1 MSAAELALGARVDGL
16 TPADVQA
23 ALWQDRTLVKTWAM
37 RGTLHLIAAA
47 DLPLYVAARSFHD
60 GRNWVGYFAYYGVPQ
75 AQYEALLA
83 AIPAVLGSEPLT
95 REQLATAV
103 AERVGAP
110 ELRDLMLASSWGS
123 PMKPSA
129 FRGDLCFGPSQG
141 TNVTF
146 VRPSAWLGPQAPVEP
161 YPALQEVAR
170 RYLRACGPAT
180 PEDFAR
186 WWEGGGG
193 LALAR
198 KLFRSLGDELAAVDV
213 EGWPAFALR
222 DTLEPMRAT
231 PPPPCVRLLPMF
243 DAYTLGVGRN
253 MDALVDGGVQEPGL
267 SSPGLDLRGRPRGRA
282 HGRRLGIQAPA
293 RGRHGPDPHVRGPR
307 GRGPAQGPRSR
318 SRAPSRLLEHECH
331 AGIRGP
337 VILPVKTDRAARR
350 RPARR
355 PSARSEARK
364 GGYPQPR
371 RPRRVAISPAPA
383 ASSAASGTGRV
394 SVPRLDG
401 QQPVA
406 QARQV
411 GVGGEKARRHAQP
424 VIVRDRADHDALV
437 AQLRGRGR
445 APPAPPR

>member
-1 MSAAELALGARVDGL
+1 MKQSLTWRQAHAWRMAQQGLTARLPRAEYAAAVTRAGGIQAQVMSAAELALGARVDGL
-16 TPADVQA
+16 TPGDVQA

-37 RGTLHLIAAA
+37 RGTLHLIAAG

-83 AIPAVLGSEPLT
+83 AIPEALGSEPLT

-161 YPALQEVAR
+161 FAALQEVAR
-170 RYLRACGPAT
+170 RYLRAYGPAT

-186 WWEGGGG
+186 WWEGGAG

-222 DTLEPMRAT
+222 DTLEPMQAAT
-231 PPPPCVRLLPMF
+231 TAGCVRLLPMF

-253 MDALVDGGVQEPGL
+253 MDALVDAAYKSRVYRPQGWISAVVLVDGRMEGVWEYKL
-267 SSPGLDLRGRPRGRA
+267 
-282 HGRRLGIQAPA
+282 
-293 RGRHGPDPHVRGPR
+293 
-307 GRGPAQGPRSR
+307 
-318 SRAPSRLLEHECH
+318 
-331 AGIRGP
+331 
-337 VILPVKTDRAARR
+337 
-350 RPARR
+350 RPAGATVQIRMF
-355 PSARSEARK
+355 A
-364 GGYPQPR
+364 
-371 RPRRVAISPAPA
+371 APA
-383 ASSAASGTGRV
+383 ATAVRTGLEAEAERLAAFWNTEV
-394 SVPRLDG
+394 TL
-401 QQPVA
+401 
-406 QARQV
+406 
-411 GVGGEKARRHAQP
+411 EY
-424 VIVRDRADHDALV
+424 AD
-437 AQLRGRGR
+437 
-445 APPAPPR
+445 P